1 MDVAERVARLVRK
14 FSNFRCGKTD
24 TGGWKVLVRTVPSRL
39 DFEWFE
45 YRNDREFLLGSDEHW
60 PIFKIVKMFGD
71 LTNPELFR
79 SFEGC
84 SLEEIAIKLDL
95 LGFDD

>member
-1 MDVAERVARLVRK
+1 MNVAVRVAELVEK
-14 FSNFRCGKTD
+14 FSIFRCRKTA
-24 TGGWKVLVRTVPSRL
+24 TGRWKVVVRNYL
-39 DFEWFE
+39 DFEWAE
-45 YRNDREFLLGSDEHW
+45 YNNDHEFLFGSDRKW
-60 PIFKIVKMFGD
+60 SIFKSVKKFGD